1 MAPYAQQQHDSLH
14 ASWDRRKHLNLLLF
28 DKSNEIEEIYAGMEK
43 PTLHGTQTK
52 AAAIMQRNRSICGT
66 EGKST
71 KAPESYAAKPKEFT
85 DPSGGG
91 LTVEALQT
99 LRGRGSGGPPSP
111 SYSNVPTELP
121 SPNHGNQTVGF
132 ENQPDYYHPQAQYS
146 SRPGSKPPTPKS
158 PQESGGHTSYSAPSF
173 QATATQRPPPTWL
186 MPWQTGDRE
195 AGRKQADAVRKGR
208 TPIGSFA
215 NLELALK

>member
-52 AAAIMQRNRSICGT
+52 
-66 EGKST
+66 
-71 KAPESYAAKPKEFT
+71 AKPKEFT